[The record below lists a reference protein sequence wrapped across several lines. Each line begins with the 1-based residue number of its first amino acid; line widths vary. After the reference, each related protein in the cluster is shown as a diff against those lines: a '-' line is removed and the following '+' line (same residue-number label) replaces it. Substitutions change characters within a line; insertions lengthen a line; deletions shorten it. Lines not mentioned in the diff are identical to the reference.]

1 MTPGVGC
8 QTGLQ
13 LSEITALRRLG
24 FVQGRGARVG
34 SEGKGRKERGAPL
47 TKSTVAIL
55 TEWIQEQGR
64 MSARTY
70 FHTAAAAGSAP
81 TPSSTWSQSTS

>member
-1 MTPGVGC
+1 MGKGSAADSCRHDLEPRRNSALLVLVV

-34 SEGKGRKERGAPL
+34 SEGKGKERGAPL

-55 TEWIQEQGR
+55 T
-64 MSARTY
+64 
-70 FHTAAAAGSAP
+70 
-81 TPSSTWSQSTS
+81 